1 MERPLVSIVIPA
13 YNSEQSLPRTLAS
26 VLESCEAESEIIVVD
41 DCSRLPVAGWLPS
54 SMEGKARIIR
64 HSVNR
69 GPGAARNTG
78 IGAARGKWIA
88 FVDADDVIRAG
99 RFEEMIDRAG
109 GLGVDVIADDLEICI
124 EGDQRT
130 TSLFESR
137 GLKLP
142 EGAIEVSAEDF
153 VGFDLGLLKP
163 IVRSDALLRT
173 GIRFSEDFRAGEDF
187 HFMLNLILQGVRM
200 GIIKDAFYVYTKPS
214 LAQREK
220 TLHNFRESLRA
231 TDSLIYNAAAGGS
244 TRVNQALKLRRSRI
258 RDVIAYNEFRF
269 ALSNRSPAIAI
280 RSLVCRPT
288 LLKPPFA
295 RFTKRL
301 H

>member
-1 MERPLVSIVIPA
+1 MTSHGEGSAQVLRRRCRETDRRRRCHSAMARVQVSERDQLILSRYGKATRLHRHPGVQQRAIPC
-13 YNSEQSLPRTLAS
+13 PRTLAS

-231 TDSLIYNAAAGGS
+231 TDSLIYNAAACP
-244 TRVNQALKLRRSRI
+244 
-258 RDVIAYNEFRF
+258 
-269 ALSNRSPAIAI
+269 SPG
-280 RSLVCRPT
+280 
-288 LLKPPFA
+288 
-295 RFTKRL
+295 
-301 H
+301 